1 MRTEQSGRKSIP
13 QKEQLADSPG
23 NRVGKDADRTIREEI
38 HTPTKLHGKNKIEE
52 DVRQNMSGNKTST
65 EIRSII
71 LARRRAAF
79 QIETETGT
87 HNVTP
92 WNKQFHGKADDEQ
105 CVHLSAA
112 EPTETLVKIGP
123 I

>member
-1 MRTEQSGRKSIP
+1 MRTEQSKRKTIP
-13 QKEQLADSPG
+13 QKELLADSPG
-23 NRVGKDADRTIREEI
+23 NRVGKYADRTIREEI
-38 HTPTKLHGKNKIEE
+38 HTPTKLHGKNKIGE

-87 HNVTP
+87 LC
-92 WNKQFHGKADDEQ
+92 NKQFHGKADDEH